1 MELFIAR
8 SLGLQIPC
16 GRKEIHMK
24 EFVDQIFQSIE
35 YQLDNKG
42 EILFQKQGSSYRIP
56 IIDEDKTKKN
66 VKAIIEDLLARK
78 SLDRTIGKIKNA
90 ISHIQFL
97 YILSHD
103 GFRIAKGIP
112 KDEKILVCDIYT
124 FSVAARYL
132 FELLPK
138 KKKTSS
144 LKICAGV
151 MSPAFQDSG
160 VNLVKRIWE
169 TVGYDVIDLGNKVK
183 PEDWINAID
192 NHQLSLI
199 SVSCMTNK
207 SIKNLNKLL
216 KKLSQ
221 RDEKIPVITGGV
233 AVNKIIAHD
242 SSEKYNLPLYFVQG
256 INDADSVLLKALSDN
271 PIDIP
276 EIKKTEDFPPPP
288 AILPITAKHGI
299 KLYKIR
305 ISDIVINK
313 NSRKR
318 CSACSGNRKKN
329 CPLNLGYE
337 RQKTLEESH
346 RFINSFKFAIL
357 SVVDIPEEND
367 RKRCKTIWYDFIR
380 LEQFF
385 DSRSNS
391 AYAFRLPM
399 ICPFCLPKDC
409 RLPKG
414 ECVYP
419 AFYRQVPETYNINV
433 LKTLDNAFGGK
444 GTGSEYS
451 IILVK

>member
-1 MELFIAR
+1 MV
-8 SLGLQIPC
+8 
-16 GRKEIHMK
+16 HMK

-66 VKAIIEDLLARK
+66 VKVIIEDILARE

-103 GFRIAKGIP
+103 GFRIAKGIH
-112 KDEKILVCDIYT
+112 KDEKITVRDIYS

-138 KKKTSS
+138 KKKASPVM
-144 LKICAGV
+144 ICTGV
-151 MSPAFQDSG
+151 MAPAVQDSG
-160 VNLVKRIWE
+160 ANLIKMIWE
-169 TVGYDVIDLGNKVK
+169 TAGNDVIDLGIKVR

-192 NHQLSLI
+192 KRQLSLI

-221 RDEKIPVITGGV
+221 RDEKIPVVTGGI
-233 AVNKIIAHD
+233 AVNKIIAND
-242 SSEKYNLPLYFVQG
+242 FSEKYNLPLYFVQG

-271 PIDIP
+271 PISIP
-276 EIKKTEDFPPPP
+276 ESKKTEDFPPPL
-288 AILPITAKHGI
+288 AISPITDKHGF
-299 KLYKIR
+299 KLYKIK
-305 ISDIVINK
+305 ISDIAIDK
-313 NSRKR
+313 NSRQR

-329 CPLNLGYE
+329 CPLTSGYE
-337 RQKTLEESH
+337 KQKTLEESC
-346 RFINSFKFAIL
+346 RFTSSFKFAIL
-357 SVVDIPEEND
+357 CVVDIPEEND
-367 RKRCKTIWYDFIR
+367 RKHCKTLWYDYIE
-380 LEQFF
+380 LERYF
-385 DSRSNS
+385 DSSHNS

-399 ICPFCLPKDC
+399 ACPFCLPKDC

-419 AFYRQVPETYNINV
+419 AFYRQVMETYNINV
-433 LKTLDNAFGGK
+433 LKTFDNIFGGK
-444 GTGSEYS
+444 GTRSEHS